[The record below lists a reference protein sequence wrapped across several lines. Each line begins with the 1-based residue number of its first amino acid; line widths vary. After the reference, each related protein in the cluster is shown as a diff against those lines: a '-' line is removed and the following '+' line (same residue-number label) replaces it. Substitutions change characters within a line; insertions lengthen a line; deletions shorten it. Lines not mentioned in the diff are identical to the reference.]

1 MKIKNTLVCILFALF
16 VFGGMTLCIFVK
28 TPDYSQSERRELA
41 DFPELSVSTLVSG
54 KFMQEFEK
62 YTTDRFP
69 FRDGFR
75 SIKAFISYNILS
87 QKDNNGVYVQDGFIS
102 KLDYPYNSE
111 SVKYAADRF
120 SYIYNKYLQKS
131 NGVYLSVIPDKNVF
145 LAEKAGVLNYDE
157 NMLIDDLKEQM
168 PYAEY
173 IDISDTLGI
182 DSFYKTDTHWS
193 QDRITGTADRLA
205 QGLSVTIPKEY
216 KTNTSEHGFYGVLY
230 GQAALDFEPDTVK
243 YLTNPV
249 IDGFKVRDGQ
259 NDKDIPVYD
268 TSLLSGRDP
277 YEAFLSG
284 SLSIVTIENP
294 ACDNGKELVIFRD
307 SFTSSIAPL
316 IAQGYSKTTL
326 VDIRYITP
334 DYVSSLVNFDNA
346 DVLFM
351 YSTSVLNNSETIK

>member
-1 MKIKNTLVCILFALF
+1 MKIKNTLVCILFSLF
-16 VFGGMTLCIFVK
+16 VFGGMAMCIFVK

-41 DFPELSVSTLVSG
+41 DFPELSVDTLVSG

-62 YTTDRFP
+62 YATDRFP

-75 SIKAFISYNILS
+75 SIKAFISYNLLS

-102 KLDYPYNSE
+102 KLDYPYNSG

-120 SYIYNKYLQKS
+120 SYIYNKYLQNS
-131 NGVYLSVIPDKNVF
+131 NVYLSVIPDKNVF
-145 LAEKAGVLNYDE
+145 LADKAGVLGYDE
-157 NMLIDDLKEQM
+157 NLLIGELKSQM
-168 PYAEY
+168 PYATY
-173 IDISDTLGI
+173 IDITDTLDI

-193 QDRITGTADRLA
+193 QDKITETANRLA
-205 QGLSVTIPKEY
+205 KGLSVTIPNEY
-216 KTNTSEHGFYGVLY
+216 QTNTSDYDFYGVLY

-243 YLTNPV
+243 YLTNSV
-249 IDGFKVRDGQ
+249 IDGFKVRDRQ

-268 TSLLSGRDP
+268 TELLSGRDP

-326 VDIRYITP
+326 LDIRYITP
-334 DYVSSLVNFDNA
+334 DYVSSFVNFDNA